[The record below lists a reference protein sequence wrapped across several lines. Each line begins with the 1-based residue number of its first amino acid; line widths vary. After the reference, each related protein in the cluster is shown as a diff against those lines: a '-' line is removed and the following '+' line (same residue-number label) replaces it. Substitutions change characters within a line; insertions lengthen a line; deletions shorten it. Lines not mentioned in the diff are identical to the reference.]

1 MGDIIKKRVSELLE
15 DIEETERLVDEILE
29 NSRLSEEELISLGV
43 LKRGNHN
50 E

>member
-29 NSRLSEEELISLGV
+29 TSRASEEKLLSLGV

>member
-15 DIEETERLVDEILE
+15 DIKETERLADEILE

-43 LKRGNHN
+43 LKKGKSH
-50 E
+50 

>member
-15 DIEETERLVDEILE
+15 DIEETERLADEILE

-43 LKRGNHN
+43 LKKGKSQ
-50 E
+50 